1 MRRRQYFEFCDQ
13 AWWPRLIRDAQT
25 DFLAFLLCKGNQY
38 ASAIRWLALALDKC
52 ETDEIVDLC
61 SGGGGPW
68 PSLVKALHAER
79 QRAVSVCLTDKYP
92 NVTALSAEVHRA
104 EGALQFCA
112 ISVDATAVPADL
124 HGVRT
129 LFTALPHFTPIQ
141 VQAIMQD
148 AVRQRRGLCAF
159 EVTQRSILAIVLTCI
174 SPLTV
179 LCVTPFIR
187 PFRLSRLVLTYLI
200 PILPLV
206 TLFDGIVSC
215 LRTYSPT
222 DLRALIDE
230 ASLQTYT
237 WHIGEDSIRFAPIP
251 MTYLVGYPKLGE
263 NVDDQ
268 HFATPGSH

>member
-1 MRRRQYFEFCDQ
+1 
-13 AWWPRLIRDAQT
+13 
-25 DFLAFLLCKGNQY
+25 
-38 ASAIRWLALALDKC
+38 
-52 ETDEIVDLC
+52 
-61 SGGGGPW
+61 
-68 PSLVKALHAER
+68 
-79 QRAVSVCLTDKYP
+79 VCLTDKYP
-92 NVTALSAEVHRA
+92 NVTALSAEVERA

-112 ISVDATAVPADL
+112 TSVDATAVPPDL
-124 HGVRT
+124 RGVRT
-129 LFTALPHFTPIQ
+129 LFTALHHFTPAQ

-237 WHIGEDSIRFAPIP
+237 WHIGEDPIRFAPIP
-251 MTYLVGYPKLGE
+251 MTYLVDYPKRSEDANG
-263 NVDDQ
+263 
-268 HFATPGSH
+268 